1 MKKVRLVSLI
11 LSLALTLGVFL
22 LPISNNVNA
31 ESTKVKENK
40 TKQLQKLNKMSEKT
54 EKTKKKKFKVSWD
67 KKKGIPNFISGELS
81 EKNINALDF
90 LNENKD
96 VFQIDG
102 GEFEVKKVETDELG
116 MTHYRTQLEVDGIPV
131 YGAIVIIHTNEDGVI
146 TAINGQA
153 EPKLAKKKWKKSVK
167 LSHKDAINI
176 AKKNLNFTPDE
187 NTFTVEPTSE
197 LYLYKHENK
206 WQPVYVVELQFMEP
220 YLGREFF
227 YIDAKKGKVLR
238 SVNRIVEAAE
248 TGTGTGVFGDTKTLN
263 TFLSEGLYY
272 LHDTT
277 KPMNGVIRTYDAQNT
292 MDPLDDFN
300 PSPGVYVTDDNNN
313 FSSSRQRAAVDAHFY
328 AGVVYDYFL
337 NNHNRNSYDNNG
349 SDIISSV
356 HLGNNVENA
365 FWTGVQMVYGDG
377 DGVNSHA
384 LSASLDVVA
393 HELTHAVT
401 DTTANLEYENQ
412 SGALNESFS
421 DVFGILAEV
430 EYEGSTEWLLGE
442 DIFINGN
449 DAIRSMED
457 PTIFGYPDHMD
468 DFRVLPN
475 TREGDWGGV
484 HINSSITNKAFY
496 NVATNI
502 GFEKSGKIYYR
513 ALTSYLTQFSQ
524 FDDARNALLQSA
536 TDLYG
541 ENSTEYNAIAD
552 GLAAVGIGDSTTTP
566 TDDTFEPN
574 NTLSDAYSISSGES
588 YTSYISSSS
597 DVDFYTFTTGGSGDI
612 SIDLTSLP
620 KDYDIYLLN
629 SSGAELDKS
638 INANTS
644 SESILYTASGAD
656 TFYIQVVGYNG
667 ANSTNDYVL
676 SASFPTGQ
684 VGGEWFYELES
695 YDTPHPYPNNHTET
709 YTYSK
714 PGAQQVAIHFS
725 SFSTEAGYDFV
736 HIKDKNGSTV
746 ASYDGSQSAFWVVVD
761 GDEISAT
768 LDTDF
773 SVTDYGFTIDQVAYF
788 SNGSLAAGI
797 MNKVQSF
804 DELIKVSDKATSED
818 YIAPEHG
825 PEKTDQ

>member
-1 MKKVRLVSLI
+1 MKKNRLVSLI
-11 LSLALTLGVFL
+11 LSIALTLGVFL
-22 LPISNNVNA
+22 LPISSNVNA
-31 ESTKVKENK
+31 ESIKEDK
-40 TKQLQKLNKMSEKT
+40 SKQLQKLNKMLEKSD
-54 EKTKKKKFKVSWD
+54 KSNKKFKVSWD
-67 KKKGIPNFISGELS
+67 EKKGIPRFISGELS
-81 EKNINALDF
+81 DQNIDVLDF
-90 LNENKD
+90 LDENKD
-96 VFQIDG
+96 VFQLDA
-102 GEFEVKKVETDELG
+102 GEFEVKSVETDKLG
-116 MTHYRTQLEVDGIPV
+116 MTHYRTKQSVDGIPV
-131 YGAIVIIHTNEDGVI
+131 YGAELIIHTDKNGII

-153 EPKLAKKKWKKSVK
+153 EPKLEKKKWNKSVK
-167 LSHKDAINI
+167 LSKKDAINV
-176 AKKNLNFTPDE
+176 AKKNLSFTPDE

-197 LYLYKHENK
+197 LYLYEHENK

-227 YIDAKKGKVLR
+227 YIDAKKGKVLK
-238 SVNRIVEAAE
+238 SVNRIVDAAE
-248 TGTGTGVFGDTKTLN
+248 TGTGTGVHGDTKTLN
-263 TFLSEGLYY
+263 TYLSQGLYY

-292 MDPLDDFN
+292 ETPLDNFN

-313 FSSSRQRAAVDAHFY
+313 FSSSVQRAAVDAHFY
-328 AGVVYDYFL
+328 AGIVYDYYL
-337 NNHNRNSYDNNG
+337 NKHSRNSYDNNG
-349 SDIISSV
+349 ADIISSV
-356 HLGNNVENA
+356 HLGQNVENA
-365 FWTGVQMVYGDG
+365 FWTGSQMVYGDG
-377 DGVNSHA
+377 NGSTTTS

-401 DTTANLEYENQ
+401 DSSANLEYEFQ

-430 EYEGSTEWLLGE
+430 EYEGSTEWLIGE
-442 DIFINGN
+442 DIFIARN

-502 GFEKSGKIYYR
+502 GFDKSGEIYYR

-524 FDDARNALLQSA
+524 FEDARNALLQSA
-536 TDLYG
+536 TDIFG
-541 ENSTEYNAIAD
+541 ENSVEYNAVAD
-552 GLAAVGIGDSTTTP
+552 GLAAVGIGDSTTIP

-574 NTLSDAYSISSGES
+574 NTLNDAYSISSGVS
-588 YTSYISSSS
+588 YTSYISTSS

-620 KDYDIYLLN
+620 LDYDLYLFN
-629 SSGAELDKS
+629 SSGVELDKS
-638 INANTS
+638 INGSTS

-656 TFYIQVVGYNG
+656 TFYLQVVGYNG
-667 ANSTNDYVL
+667 ANSTNSYIL
-676 SASFPTGQ
+676 SATFPEEQ
-684 VGGEWFYELES
+684 LGEWFYENVS

-725 SFSTEAGYDFV
+725 TFATEASYDFV

-746 ASYDGSQSAFWVVVD
+746 ASYDGSQSAFWVTVD

-768 LDTDF
+768 LETDF
-773 SVTDYGFTIDQVAYF
+773 SVTEYGFTIDQVAYF
-788 SNGSLAAGI
+788 SDGALAAGLLNNI
-797 MNKVQSF
+797 QTF
-804 DELIKVSDKATSED
+804 DHLIQDSNKATAED
-818 YIAPEHG
+818 YIVPDKG
-825 PEKTDQ
+825 PEKMD

>member
-1 MKKVRLVSLI
+1 MKKSKLVSLI
-11 LSLALTLGVFL
+11 LSIALTLGVFL
-22 LPISNNVNA
+22 LPISSNVNA
-31 ESTKVKENK
+31 EPNKVKEDK
-40 TKQLQKLNKMSEKT
+40 SKQLQKLNKMLEKSD
-54 EKTKKKKFKVSWD
+54 KSKKEFKVSWD
-67 KKKGIPNFISGELS
+67 EKKGIPRFISGELS
-81 EKNINALDF
+81 DKNIDVLDF

-96 VFQIDG
+96 VFLIDG
-102 GEFEVKKVETDELG
+102 GEFEVKKAETDELG
-116 MTHYRTQLEVDGIPV
+116 MTHYRTKQSVDGIPV
-131 YGAIVIIHTNEDGVI
+131 YGAELIIHTDKDGII

-153 EPKLAKKKWKKSVK
+153 EPKLEKKKWSKSVK
-167 LSHKDAINI
+167 LSNKDAIHV
-176 AKKNLNFTPDE
+176 AKKNLSFTPDD
-187 NTFTVEPTSE
+187 NTFTAEPTSE
-197 LYLYKHENK
+197 LFLYQHENK
-206 WQPVYVVELQFMEP
+206 WQPVYVVELQFLEP

-263 TFLSEGLYY
+263 TYLSDGLYY

-277 KPMNGVIRTYDAQNT
+277 KPMDGVIRTYDAQNT
-292 MDPLDDFN
+292 MNPLNEFN

-365 FWTGVQMVYGDG
+365 FWTGAQMVYGDG
-377 DGVNSHA
+377 DGINSHA

-401 DTTANLEYENQ
+401 DTTANLEYEFQ

-541 ENSTEYNAIAD
+541 ENSVEYNAIAD

-574 NTLSDAYSISSGES
+574 NTLSDAYSISSGVS
-588 YTSYISSSS
+588 YTSYISTSS
-597 DVDFYTFTTGGSGDI
+597 DVDFYTFTTGGSGNI

-620 KDYDIYLLN
+620 LDYDLYLFN
-629 SSGAELDKS
+629 SSGVELDKS
-638 INANTS
+638 INGSTS

-656 TFYIQVVGYNG
+656 TFYLQVVGYNG
-667 ANSTNDYVL
+667 ANSTNSYIL
-676 SASFPTGQ
+676 SATFPEEQ
-684 VGGEWFYELES
+684 LGEWFYENVS

-725 SFSTEAGYDFV
+725 SFSTEANYDFV

-746 ASYDGSQSAFWVVVD
+746 ASYDGSQSAFWVTVD

-768 LDTDF
+768 LETDF
-773 SVTDYGFTIDQVAYF
+773 SITEYGFTIDQVAYF
-788 SNGSLAAGI
+788 SDGALAAGF
-797 MNKVQSF
+797 MNEVQTF
-804 DELIKVSDKATSED
+804 DELIQNADKATAED
-818 YIAPEHG
+818 YIAPDHG
-825 PEKTDQ
+825 PEKMNQE